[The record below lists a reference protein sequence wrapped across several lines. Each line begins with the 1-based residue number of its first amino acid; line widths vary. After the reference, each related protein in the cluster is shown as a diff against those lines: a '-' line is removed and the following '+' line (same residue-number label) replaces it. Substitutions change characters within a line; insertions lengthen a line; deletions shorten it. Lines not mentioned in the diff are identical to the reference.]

1 MRPCTA
7 AGPGRPRGHSRPV
20 SVGRVNS
27 LNLATGCFF
36 QKEGEA
42 CTQHGERGGGLQT
55 RRNSVVLCTDLGMFL
70 RVSRRITLKE
80 VQELEK
86 GNWGAGRGSAGGRR
100 PPVPGWGRGF
110 SPEKPEPRSARG
122 RGLLAGPGALAV
134 VQAASCREGA
144 GSPGPSAFAPWSLP
158 LPLQTCWAPPTCQGS
173 CQHLPREGAWLK
185 APFRDPPTR
194 PWCLTPEYRDLPGG
208 AQALGK
214 PSEAWNWVHVR
225 FLAL

>member
-122 RGLLAGPGALAV
+122 RGGSSSQVREPWPLSRPPPAGKGRVARAPRPLLPGLCRFLYRPAGPLPPAKGLASIFPGKV
-134 VQAASCREGA
+134 L
-144 GSPGPSAFAPWSLP
+144 GSKPRSG
-158 LPLQTCWAPPTCQGS
+158 TPPHAHG
-173 CQHLPREGAWLK
+173 
-185 APFRDPPTR
+185 
-194 PWCLTPEYRDLPGG
+194 
-208 AQALGK
+208 
-214 PSEAWNWVHVR
+214 V
-225 FLAL
+225 